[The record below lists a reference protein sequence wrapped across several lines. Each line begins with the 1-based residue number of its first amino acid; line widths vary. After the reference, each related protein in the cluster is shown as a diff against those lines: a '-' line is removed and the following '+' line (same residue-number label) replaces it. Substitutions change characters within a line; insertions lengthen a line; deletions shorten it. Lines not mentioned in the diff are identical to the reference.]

1 MNHYPRVTVKIL
13 CPVGTCPHEQTA
25 GVNAVT
31 PREKATGVALRLVR
45 VIPHRI
51 DGAGCPGGQVKFN
64 LLDLLR
70 HFS

>member
-1 MNHYPRVTVKIL
+1 MNYQRVKVKVL
-13 CPVGTCPHEQTA
+13 CPVGMCPHEQTA
-25 GVNAVT
+25 EVYAVT
-31 PREKATGVALRLVR
+31 PREKAAGVALRLVR

-64 LLDLLR
+64 LVDILR